1 MIIKQIYTKC
11 LAQASYYI
19 ESEGEVVI
27 IDPIRDIDEYVNLI
41 NTNNSKLKYILETH
55 FHADFISRK
64 HKWDCNGY

>member
-27 IDPIRDIDEYVNLI
+27 IDPIKTI
-41 NTNNSKLKYILETH
+41 KLMLL
-55 FHADFISRK
+55 
-64 HKWDCNGY
+64 